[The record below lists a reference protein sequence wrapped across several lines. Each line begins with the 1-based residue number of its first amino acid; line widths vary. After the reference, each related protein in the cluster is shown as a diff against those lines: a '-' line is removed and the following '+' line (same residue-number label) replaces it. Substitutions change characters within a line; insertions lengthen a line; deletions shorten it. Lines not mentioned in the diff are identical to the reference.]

1 MFDQGC
7 FHASTKETC
16 FKNQKGQEENS
27 QESAT
32 GELGQLSGML
42 SAGYASQDLPQLRFL

>member
-7 FHASTKETC
+7 FHASTKETS

-27 QESAT
+27 QDSAS
-32 GELGQLSGML
+32 GELGQMSGML
-42 SAGYASQDLPQLRFL
+42 SAGSPSQDLPQLRFL